1 MMRIQ
6 KFLSNYGF
14 CSRRQAEEYIKQGK
28 VVLNGNVVKEL
39 GTKINV
45 ESDTIFVDGTKIKI
59 KKTPPIYIA
68 LNKPKGYI
76 SSCKHK
82 GQKTV
87 IDLINIKERVYPVGR
102 LDKDSTGLIIL
113 TNDGT
118 LHHKL
123 SHPSFNHQKE
133 YEVVVDKSIKD
144 SDLKKMAEGI
154 VLDEK
159 KTRPAKVSR
168 IDASSFMITL
178 QEGRNRQIRRMA
190 EALNFKVVSLKRV
203 RIESIKLDRLQPGKF
218 RFLSDREVNKII
230 KK

>member
-168 IDASSFMITL
+168 IDVSSFMITL

-203 RIESIKLDRLQPGKF
+203 RIENIKLDRLQPGKF